1 MYFFGG
7 YILNNFFPVSFSIVY
22 FFFLVPFSTFFS
34 SPTNFRCSFFTSS
47 AADKFSGTMP
57 LLFSILLTARL
68 LSMCSFSILLC
79 PFRSLLCAF
88 NPVISAAKSLALILM
103 VGKKSATP
111 FQILIAVVQLTQL
124 FGFARQSSFGQRQ
137 FPASNCHHF
146 GQSGSRHSGLKEC
159 HLSLFH

>member
-7 YILNNFFPVSFSIVY
+7 YILKAIYLSISLFY
-22 FFFLVPFSTFFS
+22 FFCLVPICTFFS

-79 PFRSLLCAF
+79 PFRSLLCKF
-88 NPVISAAKSLALILM
+88 NIVISAAKFLALILM

-124 FGFARQSSFGQRQ
+124 FGFARQISFGQRQ
-137 FPASNCHHF
+137 FPALHCHQF

-159 HLSLFH
+159 HLFYQHL